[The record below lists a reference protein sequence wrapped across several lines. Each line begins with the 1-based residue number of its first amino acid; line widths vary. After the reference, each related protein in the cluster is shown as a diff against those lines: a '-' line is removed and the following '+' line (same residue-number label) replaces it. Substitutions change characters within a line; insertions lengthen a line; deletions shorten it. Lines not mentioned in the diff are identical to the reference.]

1 MSVTL
6 TKATDTAPTAPRLPV
21 AILTEADILRSA
33 ADALQEYERLRAAL
47 RDADTALRVLCR
59 QYDKATGIWGAQ
71 PHHLRRACE
80 ARGLMA

>member
-6 TKATDTAPTAPRLPV
+6 TKATDTTAPRLPV

-47 RDADTALRVLCR
+47 RDADTALRILCR
-59 QYDKATGIWGAQ
+59 QYDKAAGIWGAQ